1 MSKYLPSSASNN
13 TSLTKVNNKPE
24 TIRYDIDD
32 LDNVI
37 CPPALS
43 PYALS
48 ILEDRTSNKNRNN
61 NNNNSSSSHNATS
74 LKIGNE
80 KSGKPINPS
89 KHTVISLTFN
99 DATRSTKLTTT
110 HMNTNQTTFN
120 NVNSATNTSISRHSK
135 FMRKLNLG
143 APRRLTNDGDFQAS
157 TTRKSI
163 DSLSQIRI
171 SNQPLQMGVSFG
183 DKGNDIDIEDTKP
196 FQQNENVHDKENV
209 IEKVIIN
216 DTERKHSLHFT
227 PKKYSPLHKRTT
239 LELNSMSIPV
249 MDNIVNTPIRNR
261 HEDKKLIVDSP
272 EVARRAIE
280 PPADPNMQNNMLRL
294 FDSDGKNNNFILDLD
309 AISDRKKTQPSIR
322 PKSELSS
329 GSSEPFNDFS
339 HVQSLLD
346 KKKEIHL
353 LKQEIKQY
361 RTELLKQQQLQEKQ
375 QYVKG
380 TQEEKGTDTEN
391 QQLEINKHK
400 YKLFEQIGKGGSSKV
415 FRASVI
421 DSPHRYLAIK
431 IVNLE
436 DQELST
442 VSELKGEI
450 KILHKLRHCPRVV
463 RLLDYSLTSKVIF
476 FVMECGDL
484 DLATVLSN
492 RHLMSPFYDLEFI
505 RYHAQEM
512 VKCIKAIH
520 EMDVVHL
527 DLKPAN
533 FVFVSGVLKLI
544 DFGISNSIKGH
555 TVNVYR
561 EYQMG
566 TPNYMAPET
575 LLDCAE
581 SDNGSSVWKVG
592 KPADIW
598 SLGCILYQLTYG
610 LTPYASYTGT
620 KKILA
625 ITNPSINISYPVN
638 AVNLRKKSNN
648 GKKGDTE
655 VAEGSEGGKDIK
667 VCPYLIDMIRKCLIR
682 DPTKR
687 ITGKELLNNVF
698 INPVVVDK
706 AVIKEVVRGC
716 VGFGGRHPE
725 LKNVALGTVNGS
737 NKDDQKAQERL
748 DRLIDGVWKR
758 VSGEKFN

>member
-13 TSLTKVNNKPE
+13 TSLTKVNNKSE
-24 TIRYDIDD
+24 TIKYDIDD
-32 LDNVI
+32 LDNVL

-48 ILEDRTSNKNRNN
+48 ILDDRIHGKNKGKSGSGNNANGTSNM
-61 NNNNSSSSHNATS
+61 
-74 LKIGNE
+74 GNDKSE
-80 KSGKPINPS
+80 KSSNPS
-89 KHTVISLTFN
+89 KPNTMTSLTFN
-99 DATRSTKLTTT
+99 EITKSSKLTTT
-110 HMNTNQTTFN
+110 HINTNQTTIN
-120 NVNSATNTSISRHSK
+120 NINSATNTSISRHSK
-135 FMRKLNLG
+135 FMKKLNLG
-143 APRRLTNDGDFQAS
+143 APRRLTNDGDFQVAS
-157 TTRKSI
+157 TRKSI
-163 DSLSQIRI
+163 ESLSQIRI
-171 SNQPLQMGVSFG
+171 IDQPSQ
-183 DKGNDIDIEDTKP
+183 NDLRPELRNINPKMEIPKP
-196 FQQNENVHDKENV
+196 TFNTDHNHDKENRMDNV
-209 IEKVIIN
+209 AAN
-216 DTERKHSLHFT
+216 DKERKHSLQFT

-239 LELNSMSIPV
+239 IELNSMDMPL
-249 MDNIVNTPIRNR
+249 VNNVVDTPIRNR
-261 HEDKKLIVDSP
+261 HDEVMVDSP
-272 EVARRAIE
+272 EVARRAVQISVGSN
-280 PPADPNMQNNMLRL
+280 ATHNVLQLFGTQDTQNE
-294 FDSDGKNNNFILDLD
+294 FVLDLD
-309 AISDRKKTQPSIR
+309 QIPNKKKTQTAGH
-322 PKSELSS
+322 PKSES
-329 GSSEPFNDFS
+329 SSEQFNDFS

-361 RTELLKQQQLQEKQ
+361 RAELLKQQQLQQ
-375 QYVKG
+375 Q
-380 TQEEKGTDTEN
+380 QHEEN
-391 QQLEINKHK
+391 QKSKEQKDSTEDDKLLEINKHK
-400 YKLFEQIGKGGSSKV
+400 YKIFEQIGKGGSSKV
-415 FRASVI
+415 FRASVV

-442 VSELKGEI
+442 IAELKGEI

-492 RHLMSPFYDLEFI
+492 RHLMPRYYDLEFI

-512 VKCIKAIH
+512 IKCINAIH

-581 SDNGSSVWKVG
+581 SENGNSIWKVG

-610 LTPYASYTGT
+610 STPYASYTGT

-648 GKKGDTE
+648 GKKEESEEKEGQNE
-655 VAEGSEGGKDIK
+655 AEDIK

-687 ITGKELLNNVF
+687 ITGDELRKCVF

-725 LKNVALGTVNGS
+725 LKNVALGTMNES
-737 NKDDQKAQERL
+737 SKDDQKAQDRL
-748 DRLIDGVWKR
+748 ERLIDGVWKR
-758 VSGEKFN
+758 VSGEKIN

>member
-1 MSKYLPSSASNN
+1 M
-13 TSLTKVNNKPE
+13 TKVNNKSE

-48 ILEDRTSNKNRNN
+48 ILEDRTSNKNRNSN
-61 NNNNSSSSHNATS
+61 NIISGNSSSHNATTS
-74 LKIGNE
+74 TKMGNE

-89 KHTVISLTFN
+89 KHTMTSLTFN
-99 DATRSTKLTTT
+99 DATRSSKLTTT
-110 HMNTNQTTFN
+110 HQTTFN
-120 NVNSATNTSISRHSK
+120 NVNSTTNTSISRHSK
-135 FMRKLNLG
+135 FMKKLNLG

-171 SNQPLQMGVSFG
+171 SSQPLQMRDSFD
-183 DKGNDIDIEDTKP
+183 DKGNDIGAESSKP
-196 FQQNENVHDKENV
+196 CQKNESVHDKENP
-209 IEKVIIN
+209 IEKVITD
-216 DTERKHSLHFT
+216 DTERKHSLQFT

-239 LELNSMSIPV
+239 IELNSMSIPV
-249 MDNIVNTPIRNR
+249 MDNVINTPVRNR
-261 HEDKKLIVDSP
+261 KEDKSFMIDSP
-272 EVARRAIE
+272 EVARRTIKPSTDAKL
-280 PPADPNMQNNMLRL
+280 QNNMLRL
-294 FDSDGKNNNFILDLD
+294 FDVDKNNNNNLVLDLD
-309 AISDRKKTQPSIR
+309 GLSDKRKPQVSIR

-361 RTELLKQQQLQEKQ
+361 RGELLKQQQLQEKK
-375 QYVKG
+375 QYEKEK
-380 TQEEKGTDTEN
+380 QEKGTDTEN

-492 RHLMSPFYDLEFI
+492 RHLMSRFYDLEFI

-512 VKCIKAIH
+512 VKCINAIH

-638 AVNLRKKSNN
+638 AVNLRKKSSN
-648 GKKGDTE
+648 GKKEDSE
-655 VAEGSEGGKDIK
+655 VAERKEEENIK
-667 VCPYLIDMIRKCLIR
+667 VCPYLVDMIRKCLIR